1 MIVCT
6 EQYYKYFCKP
16 ENPKIKIFSTF
27 SVLNNFVEAISLLT
41 LSGLCLP
48 SGLAIAIFYSAHIL
62 LITPHTLYTHSLTP
76 SSSPLTHFTQTH
88 SHHPPRPSHT
98 LHTLTHTI
106 LLTPHTLYTH
116 SLTPSSSPLTHFTNT
131 HSHPPPSHTLH
142 TLTHTPAGHSPV
154 SVSAG
159 LISSAMLNFV

>member
-1 MIVCT
+1 MIVST

-76 SSSPLTHFTQTH
+76 SSSPLTHFT
-88 SHHPPRPSHT
+88 
-98 LHTLTHTI
+98 
-106 LLTPHTLYTH
+106 
-116 SLTPSSSPLTHFTNT
+116 NT

-154 SVSAG
+154 SVYVG

>member
-1 MIVCT
+1 MFVNFASLIWIMIVCT

-76 SSSPLTHFTQTH
+76 SSWPLTHFTHTH

-98 LHTLTHTI
+98 LQTLTHI
-106 LLTPHTLYTH
+106 LPLHTLYTH
-116 SLTPSSSPLTHFTNT
+116 SLTHQLATRQSLSLLVLFPLQCLILSRSGLT
-131 HSHPPPSHTLH
+131 PPLERP
-142 TLTHTPAGHSPV
+142 PQ
-154 SVSAG
+154 
-159 LISSAMLNFV
+159 